1 MIVMEVLFL
10 LTDKTNHMTRE
21 EYYRAE
27 ERRLLDRIAFN
38 ERIHCHLVANRHR
51 RELEK
56 LRKEYGKTVYQKR
69 PAHE

>member
-1 MIVMEVLFL
+1 
-10 LTDKTNHMTRE
+10 MTRE